1 MLLFSLGCSRSRLLP
16 TTRLMPGTWLRG
28 SHHRSSFR
36 VSTRSFSRST
46 AIHSNSN
53 ICTLVFIEHKN
64 GKLNSATLSALNAAQ
79 TISGSKV
86 TGLITGSS
94 KTEGFNDA
102 IEKSKKLPIS
112 KLLVRED
119 DSLEHYVA
127 EPLAPLI
134 TDLVKRNSFT
144 HLIGG
149 STSVIKSVFPRIAA
163 QLDVSQISEV
173 MKIIDPSTFV
183 RPIYAG
189 NAILTL
195 KSENPIQ
202 VMTIR
207 SASFEPIKLDESS
220 SGSNLEV
227 EKLDKLDH
235 PSPPQTSKW
244 EAEVLTKSERPELG
258 SAKRI
263 VSGGRGVKNKENF
276 DKILTPL
283 ADKLNSAI
291 GASRA
296 AVDSGFADNSL
307 QVGQTGKV
315 VSPDLYVAVGISGAI
330 QHLAG
335 MKDSKTIVAINK
347 DPEAPIFQVAD
358 VGLVADLFQAVPE
371 LTEKL

>member
-1 MLLFSLGCSRSRLLP
+1 MRVRPPVRSLK
-16 TTRLMPGTWLRG
+16 TAA
-28 SHHRSSFR
+28 
-36 VSTRSFSRST
+36 STGGRCIS
-46 AIHSNSN
+46 
-53 ICTLVFIEHKN
+53 TLVLIEHRE
-64 GKLNSATLSALNAAQ
+64 GKINSATLSALTAAQ
-79 TISGSKV
+79 QLAKSDI

-94 KTEGFNDA
+94 KTVGFNEA
-102 IEKSKKLPIS
+102 IELSKKLPIK
-112 KLLVRED
+112 KLLVKED
-119 DSLEHYVA
+119 SSLERYVA

-134 TDLVKRNSFT
+134 TSLVKEKSFS

-149 STSVIKSVFPRIAA
+149 SSSMTKNVFPRIAA

-173 MKIIDPSTFV
+173 MKIIDEKTFV

-189 NAILTL
+189 NALMTL
-195 KSENPIQ
+195 SSGSAVQ
-202 VMTIR
+202 VLTIR
-207 SASFEPIKLDESS
+207 SASFEPIKLEE
-220 SGSNLEV
+220 SGSASMEV
-227 EKLDKLDH
+227 EKLEGGVKLGEGKEGDG
-235 PSPPQTSKW
+235 SRW
-244 EAEVLTKSERPELG
+244 ESELLAKSARPELG

-276 DKILTPL
+276 EQVLTPL

-315 VSPDLYVAVGISGAI
+315 VSPDLYIAVGISGAI

-358 VGLVADLFQAVPE
+358 VGLVADLFEAVP
-371 LTEKL
+371 LSGHSGAYHHFFASN

>member
-1 MLLFSLGCSRSRLLP
+1 MRVRP
-16 TTRLMPGTWLRG
+16 TVGRGLRTPA
-28 SHHRSSFR
+28 
-36 VSTRSFSRST
+36 STGRCIS
-46 AIHSNSN
+46 
-53 ICTLVFIEHKN
+53 TLVLIEHRE
-64 GKLNSATLSALNAAQ
+64 GKINSATLSALNAAQ
-79 TISGSKV
+79 QLGKSDI

-94 KTEGFNDA
+94 KTVGFNEA
-102 IEKSKKLPIS
+102 IELSKKLPIK
-112 KLLVRED
+112 KLLVKED
-119 DSLEHYVA
+119 ARLERYVA

-134 TDLVKRNSFT
+134 TSLVKEKSFS

-149 STSVIKSVFPRIAA
+149 SSSMTKNVFPRIAA

-173 MKIIDPSTFV
+173 MKIVDETTFV

-189 NAILTL
+189 NALMTL
-195 KSENPIQ
+195 SSGSAVQ
-202 VMTIR
+202 VLTIR
-207 SASFEPIKLDESS
+207 SASFEPIKLEEGGA
-220 SGSNLEV
+220 GSVEV
-227 EKLDKLDH
+227 EKLEGGELGEEGG
-235 PSPPQTSKW
+235 TRW
-244 EAEVLTKSERPELG
+244 EAEVLAKSARPELG

-276 DKILTPL
+276 DSVLTPL

-315 VSPDLYVAVGISGAI
+315 VSPDLYIAVGISGAI

-358 VGLVADLFQAVPE
+358 VGLVADLFEAVPE
-371 LTEKL
+371 LTKKI

>member
-1 MLLFSLGCSRSRLLP
+1 ML